1 MEVLGLVIIMVA
13 MVVKILVVA
22 VVLMEELEILEH
34 DQEMAEQVAL
44 LLRINLTKYHSY
56 DYY

>member
-1 MEVLGLVIIMVA
+1 MVA

-22 VVLMEELEILEH
+22 VVLMEEREILQHEL
-34 DQEMAEQVAL
+34 EMVEQVAL

>member
-1 MEVLGLVIIMVA
+1 MVA